1 MTNQEII
8 QALKSNEKPFGLM
21 GKELQE
27 KAQGIGLDHFEI
39 WRSSEYDKAK
49 WGNPA
54 NKYFD
59 YMYTYRLRPDFQEE
73 PERIELEI
81 AKSTDGELMVY
92 EEGHGGRYYTV
103 APALFP
109 KEGYGFIGFRYN
121 LPAPNEIRPEPV
133 MYINKF
139 GSVCRAWIEGCK
151 VVKPIA
157 AVYQKEAQCS

>member
-8 QALKSNEKPFGLM
+8 QALKENTSAFGLM
-21 GKELQE
+21 PVELQE
-27 KAQGIGLDHFEI
+27 KARKIGGKEFETWLLDHWKTRGGDSF
-39 WRSSEYDKAK
+39 STD
-49 WGNPA
+49 
-54 NKYFD
+54 F
-59 YMYTYRLRPDFQEE
+59 TYRLRPDYQEE
-73 PERIELEI
+73 PERIELKIGEEPN
-81 AKSTDGELMVY
+81 DGGHIVVFTEDMESYEVY
-92 EEGHGGRYYTV
+92 TN